1 MFLLKF
7 HFTQL
12 QAISYLK
19 NRYNNLQRHVLWIL
33 FDHVLS
39 VDKSIRSNFRLPNS
53 RCFERCF
60 DSKSDLPAEPPPLQI
75 STSEILLIFGV
86 LRNVEL
92 ISNTEIEQTT
102 LETHEIGVLFSK
114 SLNETAWTS
123 VVLPRECHERMTRI
137 DRYCVSWRIVT
148 TSDLGGDPCLRSRYS
163 SSSAGRTSICVHFT
177 IKIH

>member
-1 MFLLKF
+1 MFREMFWLK
-7 HFTQL
+7 
-12 QAISYLK
+12 
-19 NRYNNLQRHVLWIL
+19 
-33 FDHVLS
+33 
-39 VDKSIRSNFRLPNS
+39 IRLAGRT
-53 RCFERCF
+53 
-60 DSKSDLPAEPPPLQI
+60 PLQI

-177 IKIH
+177 IKIHWVCISPSAPQLEVKNFDCYYL